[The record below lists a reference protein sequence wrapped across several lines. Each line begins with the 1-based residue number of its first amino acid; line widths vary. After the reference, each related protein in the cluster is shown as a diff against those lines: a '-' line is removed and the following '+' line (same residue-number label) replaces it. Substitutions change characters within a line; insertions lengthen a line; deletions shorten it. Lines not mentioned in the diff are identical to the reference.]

1 MQPTEISKWPESQ
14 FRVTDEQ
21 PRMWKT
27 CRKSSKV
34 DTSLVDS
41 TNGPWLLSI
50 PRAFLLRLRDLI
62 TFGRSQS
69 EIRNDKLGNPNCLP
83 LWVALCMSCCVSGI
97 RLSLRRLVNE
107 MSINYG
113 SAARWQMDPGTKRIR
128 RGLSFTV
135 LALACCA
142 LQQAWVVTVAQTER
156 PRVAIGNAGT
166 METTKSGTAGGVRSP
181 ALTGERR
188 PLYRVTTSDVLD
200 LSFTFSP
207 EYNQTITVQPDGFV
221 VLKDLG
227 TMYAEGTT
235 LPQLQE
241 AIRTAYSQ
249 LLNNPQVTIVLKDFD
264 KPYFIAA
271 GEVTRP
277 GKYDLRGDTTV
288 TEAVAMAGGFNSQA
302 RHSQVVLFR
311 RMSDE
316 MVETRLID
324 VKRMMSARNLN
335 EDLHLKPGDLLF
347 VPQNTI
353 SKLRKF
359 LPGSNF
365 SMYVNPT
372 QF

>member
-1 MQPTEISKWPESQ
+1 
-14 FRVTDEQ
+14 
-21 PRMWKT
+21 
-27 CRKSSKV
+27 
-34 DTSLVDS
+34 
-41 TNGPWLLSI
+41 
-50 PRAFLLRLRDLI
+50 
-62 TFGRSQS
+62 
-69 EIRNDKLGNPNCLP
+69 
-83 LWVALCMSCCVSGI
+83 
-97 RLSLRRLVNE
+97 
-107 MSINYG
+107 
-113 SAARWQMDPGTKRIR
+113 
-128 RGLSFTV
+128 
-135 LALACCA
+135 
-142 LQQAWVVTVAQTER
+142 
-156 PRVAIGNAGT
+156 

-188 PLYRVTTSDVLD
+188 PLYRVTTSDVLE

-249 LLNNPQVTIVLKDFD
+249 LLNDPLLTIVLKDFD

-288 TEAVAMAGGFNSQA
+288 TEAVAMAGGFNTQA

-316 MVETRLID
+316 LVETRLID
-324 VKRMMSARNLN
+324 VKRMMSARSLN
-335 EDLHLKPGDLLF
+335 EDLHLKPGDLVF

-359 LPGSNF
+359 LPGSNL
-365 SMYVNPT
+365 SLYLNPT

>member
-1 MQPTEISKWPESQ
+1 
-14 FRVTDEQ
+14 
-21 PRMWKT
+21 
-27 CRKSSKV
+27 
-34 DTSLVDS
+34 
-41 TNGPWLLSI
+41 
-50 PRAFLLRLRDLI
+50 
-62 TFGRSQS
+62 
-69 EIRNDKLGNPNCLP
+69 
-83 LWVALCMSCCVSGI
+83 MSCSGA
-97 RLSLRRLVNE
+97 RVQLTLRRLVNE
-107 MSINYG
+107 MSDKSG
-113 SAARWQMDPGTKRIR
+113 RPAQKRLDPGTKPTRH
-128 RGLSFTV
+128 GLSFTV
-135 LALACCA
+135 FALACCV

-188 PLYRVTTSDVLD
+188 PLYRVTTSDVLE

-249 LLNNPQVTIVLKDFD
+249 LLNDPLLTIVLKDFD

-288 TEAVAMAGGFNSQA
+288 TEAVAMAGGFNTQA

-316 MVETRLID
+316 LVETRLID
-324 VKRMMSARNLN
+324 VKRMMSARSLN
-335 EDLHLKPGDLLF
+335 EDLHLKPGDLVF

-359 LPGSNF
+359 LPGSNL
-365 SMYVNPT
+365 SLYLNPT

>member
-1 MQPTEISKWPESQ
+1 M
-14 FRVTDEQ
+14 
-21 PRMWKT
+21 
-27 CRKSSKV
+27 
-34 DTSLVDS
+34 
-41 TNGPWLLSI
+41 
-50 PRAFLLRLRDLI
+50 
-62 TFGRSQS
+62 S
-69 EIRNDKLGNPNCLP
+69 EKL
-83 LWVALCMSCCVSGI
+83 
-97 RLSLRRLVNE
+97 
-107 MSINYG
+107 G
-113 SAARWQMDPGTKRIR
+113 SAARQRIDPGTKPIR
-128 RGLSFTV
+128 RSLSFTV

-166 METTKSGTAGGVRSP
+166 TETTKSGTAGGARSP

-188 PLYRVTTSDVLD
+188 PLYRVTASDVLEI
-200 LSFTFSP
+200 SFTFSP

-241 AIRTAYSQ
+241 TIRTAYSQ

-264 KPYFIAA
+264 KPYFVAA

-288 TEAVAMAGGFNSQA
+288 TQAVAMAGGFNSQA
-302 RHSQVVLFR
+302 KHSQVVLFR

-316 MVETRLID
+316 LVETRLID
-324 VKRMMSARNLN
+324 VKRMMSVRSLN
-335 EDLHLKPGDLLF
+335 EDIHLKPGDLVF

-359 LPGSNF
+359 LPGSNL
-365 SMYVNPT
+365 SLYLNPT

>member
-1 MQPTEISKWPESQ
+1 
-14 FRVTDEQ
+14 
-21 PRMWKT
+21 
-27 CRKSSKV
+27 
-34 DTSLVDS
+34 
-41 TNGPWLLSI
+41 
-50 PRAFLLRLRDLI
+50 
-62 TFGRSQS
+62 
-69 EIRNDKLGNPNCLP
+69 
-83 LWVALCMSCCVSGI
+83 MSCCVASI
-97 RLSLRRLVNE
+97 QLILRRLVNE
-107 MSINYG
+107 MSQEIG
-113 SAARWQMDPGTKRIR
+113 SAARQPIARVANEIR
-128 RGLSFTV
+128 RGLSFTI

-188 PLYRVTTSDVLD
+188 PLYRVTSSDVLE

-241 AIRTAYSQ
+241 AVQTAYAQ
-249 LLNNPQVTIVLKDFD
+249 LLNDPRVTIVLKDFD

-316 MVETRLID
+316 LVETRLIN
-324 VKRMMSARNLN
+324 VKRMMSVRNLN
-335 EDLHLKPGDLLF
+335 EDMHLKPGDLLF
-347 VPQNTI
+347 VPQNAI
-353 SKLRKF
+353 SKLRKY
-359 LPGSNF
+359 LPGS
-365 SMYVNPT
+365 SLSLYLNPA

>member
-1 MQPTEISKWPESQ
+1 M
-14 FRVTDEQ
+14 
-21 PRMWKT
+21 
-27 CRKSSKV
+27 
-34 DTSLVDS
+34 
-41 TNGPWLLSI
+41 
-50 PRAFLLRLRDLI
+50 
-62 TFGRSQS
+62 
-69 EIRNDKLGNPNCLP
+69 
-83 LWVALCMSCCVSGI
+83 
-97 RLSLRRLVNE
+97 
-107 MSINYG
+107 
-113 SAARWQMDPGTKRIR
+113 
-128 RGLSFTV
+128 
-135 LALACCA
+135 
-142 LQQAWVVTVAQTER
+142 VTVAQTER

-166 METTKSGTAGGVRSP
+166 IETTKSGTASGVRSP

-188 PLYRVTTSDVLD
+188 PLYRVTSSDVLEV
-200 LSFTFSP
+200 SFTFSP

-241 AIRTAYSQ
+241 AIQTAYGQ
-249 LLNNPQVTIVLKDFD
+249 LLNDPHVTIVLKDFD

-316 MVETRLID
+316 LVETRLIN
-324 VKRMMSARNLN
+324 VKRMMSVRILE
-335 EDLHLKPGDLLF
+335 EDVHLKPGDLLF
-347 VPQNTI
+347 IPQNTI
-353 SKLRKF
+353 SKVRKY
-359 LPGSNF
+359 LPGSNL
-365 SMYVNPT
+365 SMYLNPT

>member
-1 MQPTEISKWPESQ
+1 
-14 FRVTDEQ
+14 
-21 PRMWKT
+21 
-27 CRKSSKV
+27 
-34 DTSLVDS
+34 
-41 TNGPWLLSI
+41 
-50 PRAFLLRLRDLI
+50 
-62 TFGRSQS
+62 
-69 EIRNDKLGNPNCLP
+69 
-83 LWVALCMSCCVSGI
+83 
-97 RLSLRRLVNE
+97 
-107 MSINYG
+107 
-113 SAARWQMDPGTKRIR
+113 
-128 RGLSFTV
+128 
-135 LALACCA
+135 
-142 LQQAWVVTVAQTER
+142 
-156 PRVAIGNAGT
+156 

-188 PLYRVTTSDVLD
+188 PLYRVTSSDVLE

-359 LPGSNF
+359 LPGSNL
-365 SMYVNPT
+365 SMYLNPT